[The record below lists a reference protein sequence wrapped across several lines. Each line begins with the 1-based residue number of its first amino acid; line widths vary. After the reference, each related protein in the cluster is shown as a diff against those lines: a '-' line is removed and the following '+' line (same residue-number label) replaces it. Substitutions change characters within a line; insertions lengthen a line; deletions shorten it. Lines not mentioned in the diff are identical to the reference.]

1 MIFKKGKTMPT
12 ITDLK
17 DKIDTKTINLLLLNI
32 ATMGIYQILWL
43 YKTHRIID
51 SITKTRT
58 ADDTFVI
65 WLAVCVGLG
74 SYFIRTNDST
84 LITLGIIL
92 SIAASVL
99 LIIWAF
105 KARES
110 IQEYILNEHK
120 IDMNMSGF
128 YTFMFTIFYINYC
141 INDLP
146 ESYRKQQI
154 LSGKMESV
162 SIS

>member
-1 MIFKKGKTMPT
+1 MPT

-51 SITKTRT
+51 SI
-58 ADDTFVI
+58 
-65 WLAVCVGLG
+65 
-74 SYFIRTNDST
+74 
-84 LITLGIIL
+84 
-92 SIAASVL
+92 
-99 LIIWAF
+99 
-105 KARES
+105 
-110 IQEYILNEHK
+110 
-120 IDMNMSGF
+120 
-128 YTFMFTIFYINYC
+128 
-141 INDLP
+141 NDLP